1 LPGSRPRRHALERL
15 WASFAAVDGHDA
27 SLGDDATDRAGHI
40 HRHGLYVSERNRL
53 SRVMA
58 AAGDTDTSTAKR
70 ELDTFITGVANE
82 HAVDQPYREPEQ
94 RQCSVEASA
103 WTASW

>member
-1 LPGSRPRRHALERL
+1 
-15 WASFAAVDGHDA
+15 
-27 SLGDDATDRAGHI
+27 
-40 HRHGLYVSERNRL
+40 
-53 SRVMA
+53 MA